1 MPSISQAKAP
11 AYRQAGATTIVNF
24 QKRKIIYAMR
34 YALCSMRSLQGWVV
48 STVFG
53 WRFPR
58 HIEG

>member
-1 MPSISQAKAP
+1 MPLISQAKAP
-11 AYRQAGATTIVNF
+11 AYRQAGVPTIANF
-24 QKRKIIYAMR
+24 QKKITYAMR